1 MPVTLK
7 DVARIAGVTHQA
19 VSLILRGGPKA
30 TLFAAATRARVV
42 AAAAELGYRPNSQA
56 VSIRTGMAS
65 CIGLLLDVDWQR
77 GAFAPPMLVNLIR
90 AAEDRG
96 LHVATSIMKDETL
109 LDPVGTSLLLSHIF
123 ASGLII
129 DCHSATVEPLRE
141 RLNTAR
147 LPAVWLNNR
156 LAADCVY
163 PDERGNA
170 RRLGL
175 ELVRQGA
182 AALHLWGPGTPPE
195 ERLAHHFSHR
205 DRWLGIADAGAEAGV
220 PATLMAPPLEL
231 GVTQRRAE
239 LGSALRAMAPHS
251 ALVAIMPPVELEELV
266 LGLTDERP
274 PTGLRLGAIALGGPM
289 TTVIPTTLSTIPWDG
304 MATKAVAMLMD
315 KIAAPGEPRPPIL
328 LSAALTPPH

>member
-7 DVARIAGVTHQA
+7 DVAHAAGVTHQA

-30 TLFAAATRARVV
+30 MPFATATRARVV
-42 AAAAELGYRPNSQA
+42 AAAAELGYRPNRQA
-56 VSIRTGMAS
+56 VSIRTGLAS
-65 CIGLLLDVDWQR
+65 CIGLLLDMDWRR
-77 GAFAPPMLVNLIR
+77 GAFAPPLLGNLIR

-96 LHVATSIMKDETL
+96 LHVATSIMNDETL

-129 DCHSATVEPLRE
+129 DCHSATVEPLRA

-175 ELVRQGA
+175 ELLRQGA
-182 AALHLWGPGTPPE
+182 RALHLWSPGTPPE
-195 ERLAHHFSHR
+195 ERLAHHFSYR
-205 DRWLGIADAGAEAGV
+205 DRWLGIEDAGAEGGV
-220 PATLMAPPLEL
+220 PTTLLAPSLEL
-231 GVTQRRAE
+231 GVRERRAA
-239 LGSALRAMAPHS
+239 LAAALRAMAPDS
-251 ALVAIMPPVELEELV
+251 ALIAVMSPLGLEELV
-266 LGLTDERP
+266 LGLTNERP
-274 PTGLRLGAIALGGPM
+274 PTGLRLGAISLGGPM
-289 TTVIPTTLSTIPWDG
+289 CAVIPTTLSTIPWDG
-304 MATKAVAMLMD
+304 MATEAVAMLLE
-315 KIAAPGEPRPPIL
+315 KIAAPGEPRPPIQ
-328 LSAALTPPH
+328 LSAALTAPR